1 MPDYNK
7 ITATNTVILD
17 LPYLP
22 MEIRKAHV
30 FEQLENAFMLISE
43 LCNHGYISVFDRDK
57 VTIIKYYNI
66 IMQGKRHKKPVLWMI
81 DLTQKQPQKRK
92 KIKRGKKSRHQ
103 KKWKKLSRHQN
114 TSSIMST
121 K

>member
-1 MPDYNK
+1 ME
-7 ITATNTVILD
+7 VIKTD
-17 LPYLP
+17 
-22 MEIRKAHV
+22 V
-30 FEQLENAFMLISE
+30 FEKLENALVLISTF
-43 LCNHGYISVFDRDK
+43 CDYGYISVFDRDK